1 MNYFLALIER
11 LRTTRI
17 KWAFNPNPSGFLYRA
32 DYDHLSK
39 DSSEYDFDK
48 HIPVFDSIHQALL
61 FVSSTYWSSLNLH
74 LFLCFGNSRQ
84 GRKDKYTDHGIKMY
98 RYSFS
103 LASFSFSKEIKDYV
117 QFVSEHIPHSLVSD
131 NAVLMLSPERYRTAI
146 NNPDLYLAA
155 AATEANDDYCSP
167 AEKENYLRQKALKKL
182 LFTLGLY
189 SSLPKLLFK
198 IFAPDSRMFIAKN
211 VSRWTSLAD
220 ERFPHHT

>member
-1 MNYFLALIER
+1 MNYLLMLIER
-11 LRTTRI
+11 LRTIRI
-17 KWAFNPNPSGFLYRA
+17 KWAFNLNPSGLLYQA

-74 LFLCFGNSRQ
+74 LFLCFGNYRQ

-103 LASFSFSKEIKDYV
+103 LVSFPFFEEIRNYV
-117 QFVSEHIPHSLVSD
+117 LFISEHIPLPVVSD
-131 NAVLMLSPERYRTAI
+131 NTALMLSPERYHTAI

-167 AEKENYLRQKALKKL
+167 AEKENYLRRKALKKIF
-182 LFTLGLY
+182 FTLGLY
-189 SSLPKLLFK
+189 SNLPKLLLK
-198 IFAPDSRMFIAKN
+198 IFVPSSRMFVAKN

-220 ERFPHHT
+220 ERFPHST